1 MGKNTIGGTAGH
13 VTRLL
18 LLEKEEEKKK
28 NREREKKTTLVPV
41 RERTASER
49 TITR

>member
-1 MGKNTIGGTAGH
+1 MGKNTIGRTAGH

-18 LLEKEEEKKK
+18 LLEKQEEKKK
-28 NREREKKTTLVPV
+28 NREREKTTLVPV
-41 RERTASER
+41 RERTAPER